1 MCPSVEEVAQVQRRR
16 CRVLGVG
23 RVNSVDLARQA
34 VAPGVV
40 VAVVVVV
47 NDLPVTLNPLG
58 HFHLGKLSAHRSL
71 LCFFLY
77 SVQLARSPQSI
88 KSITELL
95 HFQSFTWC

>member
-1 MCPSVEEVAQVQRRR
+1 MCPPVEEVAQVQRRR

-23 RVNSVDLARQA
+23 RVNSVDLARQV

-47 NDLPVTLNPLG
+47 NDLPVNLHPLG

-71 LCFFLY
+71 LWVFFSGHNLHGHRIA
-77 SVQLARSPQSI
+77 L